1 LPRSGQRVQ
10 QALLFKAGDVFRQL
24 VIFLLQALQGGAQAV
39 GCVDARQQLLVH
51 RRLAD
56 EVVDAVVEGLAE
68 GIFALATG
76 EQDDVAVVAAAG
88 VALTNLAGELQAVHF
103 RHQPVRQQNVGGTL
117 GVLREGIGSAAG
129 EAYVL
134 IAGFAQRAADH
145 DAGEFGIVDD
155 EDAQL
160 GVGHGEL
167 NELEGDVLSLRGRAL
182 TRRIA
187 IMTALS

>member
-1 LPRSGQRVQ
+1 M
-10 QALLFKAGDVFRQL
+10 
-24 VIFLLQALQGGAQAV
+24 
-39 GCVDARQQLLVH
+39 
-51 RRLAD
+51 
-56 EVVDAVVEGLAE
+56 
-68 GIFALATG
+68 
-76 EQDDVAVVAAAG
+76 AAAG

-134 IAGFAQRAADH
+134 IAGFAQRATDH
-145 DAGEFGIVDD
+145 DAGELGIVDD

-160 GVGHGEL
+160 GLGMASSMSWR
-167 NELEGDVLSLRGRAL
+167 DVLSLRGRAL